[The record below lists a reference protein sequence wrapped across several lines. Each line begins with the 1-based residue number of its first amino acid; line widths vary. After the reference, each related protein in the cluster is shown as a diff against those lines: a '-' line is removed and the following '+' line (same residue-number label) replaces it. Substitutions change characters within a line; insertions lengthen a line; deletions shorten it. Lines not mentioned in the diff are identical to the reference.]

1 MMTVNV
7 AVELDGELEEWANKQ
22 ENISESIKQVLKAH
36 IEHIQTPFDKALE
49 LFRKNLI
56 KVPAGF
62 EFEVP
67 QIVGGECWEQL
78 DRGSRLAFG
87 KYIKANQEACG
98 VVFIRTTQSRHAVYR
113 KASG

>member
-1 MMTVNV
+1 MMTIT
-7 AVELDGELEEWANKQ
+7 VELNGELEEWATRQ
-22 ENISESIKQVLKAH
+22 PNISEAIKQILKTH
-36 IEHIQTPFDKALE
+36 IAHIQTPFDKALVQ
-49 LFRKNLI
+49 FRKNLLA
-56 KVPAGF
+56 VPTGF

-67 QIVGGECWEQL
+67 QIVGGELWDQL